1 MRWTSLSVSSFNNAM
16 RLAIVI
22 HQPNFLIQPTK
33 CGIKLNAP
41 VPGNGIILV
50 YPRSIKESLG
60 FIAPEERQNS

>member
-1 MRWTSLSVSSFNNAM
+1 M